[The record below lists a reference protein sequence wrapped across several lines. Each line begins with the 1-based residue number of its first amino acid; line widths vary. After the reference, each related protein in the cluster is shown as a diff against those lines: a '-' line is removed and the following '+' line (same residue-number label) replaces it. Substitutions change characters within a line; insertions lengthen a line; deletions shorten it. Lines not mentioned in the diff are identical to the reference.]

1 MTLVDIF
8 EHILNG
14 FDFDSD
20 RINKVLTKAENM
32 VYNAIDKTLDK
43 LNF

>member
-8 EHILNG
+8 EHILYG

-20 RINKVLTKAENM
+20 RINKVLTKTENM
-32 VYNAIDKTLDK
+32 VHTAIDKTLDK